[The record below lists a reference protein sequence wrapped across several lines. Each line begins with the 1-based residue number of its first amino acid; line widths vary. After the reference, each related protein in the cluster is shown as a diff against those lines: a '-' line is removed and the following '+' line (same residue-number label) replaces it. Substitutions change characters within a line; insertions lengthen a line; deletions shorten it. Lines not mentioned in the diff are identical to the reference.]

1 MDTDTQTIRHLQQEN
16 IRLRSENSSLK
27 SYVERLQR
35 ALRALVALQHNLE
48 RINSDTDVFQL
59 VHQIL
64 QNALDAV
71 DSDNG
76 SLMLLDDETGDLVFV
91 EVVGNARDKL
101 LNFRLPKG
109 QGIAHW
115 VVTNRQSRL
124 VEDARR
130 EPIFSPQVDKL
141 TSMNTISLICVPLL
155 DGSRTLGTIE
165 VVNTLS
171 GRPFN
176 ESDKEIME
184 LVGQLSALAIVTA
197 EKAQNT

>member
-1 MDTDTQTIRHLQQEN
+1 MDTDTQTFRHLQQEN
-16 IRLRSENSSLK
+16 IRLRSENNSLK

-35 ALRALVALQHNLE
+35 AIRALVNLQHKLE
-48 RINSDTDVFQL
+48 KINSTTDVFQL
-59 VHQIL
+59 VHEIL

-71 DSDNG
+71 DSDDG
-76 SLMLLDDETGDLVFV
+76 SLMLLDDESGDLVFV
-91 EVVGNARDKL
+91 EVVGNTRDKL

-115 VVTNRQSRL
+115 VVSKRQSRL
-124 VEDARR
+124 VEDTRR
-130 EPIFSPQVDKL
+130 EPVFSPQVDKIS
-141 TSMNTISLICVPLL
+141 SMNNISLICVPLL

-165 VVNTLS
+165 VVNSRS

-176 ESDKEIME
+176 EADKEIME

-197 EKAQNT
+197 EKSQKA